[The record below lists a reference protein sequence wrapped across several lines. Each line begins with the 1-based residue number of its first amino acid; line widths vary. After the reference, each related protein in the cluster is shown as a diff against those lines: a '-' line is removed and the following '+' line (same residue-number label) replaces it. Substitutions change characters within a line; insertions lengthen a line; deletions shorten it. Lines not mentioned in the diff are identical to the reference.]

1 MHSPMREQD
10 SLQRLQSE
18 SKAADTSSRVVRI
31 DALDRTRRVG
41 LAEAEQDSQT
51 GRLEDAPFDSLTPQ
65 PIDYLAD
72 LTTFGFSRINTSA
85 YSILK
90 RLFDIVFASAAIVST
105 TPLLVII
112 SIAIKLTSRGPV
124 FFTQDRVGKDGRIFK
139 MLKFRTMRVADTWIT
154 DTAWRAADDPRR
166 TIVGS
171 LLRRTSLDELP
182 QFFNVLVGQMSV
194 VGPRP
199 ERPFF
204 VQKFATELARYELRH
219 LGEVGITGLAQIH
232 GYRGDTCIATRLSYD
247 LEYLENWSLRLDL
260 QIVWFTIKGI
270 FLSEHE

>member
-41 LAEAEQDSQT
+41 LAEAEHDSQT

-139 MLKFRTMRVADTWIT
+139 MLKFRTM
-154 DTAWRAADDPRR
+154 
-166 TIVGS
+166 
-171 LLRRTSLDELP
+171 
-182 QFFNVLVGQMSV
+182 
-194 VGPRP
+194 
-199 ERPFF
+199 
-204 VQKFATELARYELRH
+204 
-219 LGEVGITGLAQIH
+219 
-232 GYRGDTCIATRLSYD
+232 
-247 LEYLENWSLRLDL
+247 
-260 QIVWFTIKGI
+260 
-270 FLSEHE
+270 